1 MLHGIF
7 KFPKILSKS
16 PASLV
21 RFWRLLAGRPCT
33 GNHAPAARF
42 EEWMEERERPVLSAT
57 EARQATRGQGLRYV
71 LAVSVTL
78 AVIAMVVAYFV
89 A

>member
-1 MLHGIF
+1 
-7 KFPKILSKS
+7 
-16 PASLV
+16 
-21 RFWRLLAGRPCT
+21 
-33 GNHAPAARF
+33 
-42 EEWMEERERPVLSAT
+42 MEERERPVLSAT
-57 EARQATRGQGLRYV
+57 EARQATRGQGARYV